1 MSSRRTRCVRA
12 LAGWVCGMRALRA
25 SPRLMGRALHQEGQ
39 TPLHLAASSGS
50 PEALRALI
58 ARGAALDKPD
68 KVPAA
73 AAACCARSSAVS

>member
-1 MSSRRTRCVRA
+1 
-12 LAGWVCGMRALRA
+12 
-25 SPRLMGRALHQEGQ
+25 MGRALHQEGQ

-73 AAACCARSSAVS
+73 AAACRARSSAVS